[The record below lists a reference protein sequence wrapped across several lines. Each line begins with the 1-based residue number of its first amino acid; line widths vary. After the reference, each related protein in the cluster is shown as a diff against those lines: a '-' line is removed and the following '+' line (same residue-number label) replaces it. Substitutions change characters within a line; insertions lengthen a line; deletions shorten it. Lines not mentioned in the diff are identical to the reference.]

1 MTVVRYTA
9 IQFLAYGI
17 DMITFFLVLSMEAVD
32 PIFANVMAKLI
43 AGFFAFIAHRNFTFL
58 AANNV
63 SPRGQ
68 AIKYFLLLGFN
79 IPLSSAILVFLL
91 IFFPEP
97 VLAKFIADVIC
108 VGLTYLFSKY
118 VIFKISL
125 KSVKLDS
132 TRAAE

>member
-1 MTVVRYTA
+1 MTIVRYTA

-17 DMITFFLVLSMEAVD
+17 DMSTFFFALSIEAIG
-32 PIFANVMAKLI
+32 PISANVIAKII

-58 AANNV
+58 SANNV

-68 AIKYFLLLGFN
+68 AIKYFLLLGLN
-79 IPLSSAILVFLL
+79 IPVASVILIFLL
-91 IFFPEP
+91 MFFSEP

-118 VIFKISL
+118 VVFKSPS
-125 KSVKLDS
+125 KPAKLDS
-132 TRAAE
+132 TRVAE